1 MFRKTKMDENG
12 HKFEKLYAM
21 FKTSRT
27 RFKEDMDTE
36 TGLRHPVTHT
46 GQRHPAFVQAILM
59 EDPSITSCSPEATT

>member
-1 MFRKTKMDENG
+1 MDENG

-36 TGLRHPVTHT
+36 TGLRPPVTHT
-46 GQRHPAFVQAILM
+46 GQSHPAFVQAILM
-59 EDPSITSCSPEATT
+59 EDPSITSCPPEATT